1 MSNLLKIRYI
11 KINSMVRV
19 KNKKRILIRIYD
31 SLGINYSLS
40 QFHSVE
46 QKYKIINVI
55 NFDYVIFL
63 SIVLSN
69 QVIHI
74 LTRTQ

>member
-1 MSNLLKIRYI
+1 
-11 KINSMVRV
+11 MVRV
-19 KNKKRILIRIYD
+19 KNKKCILINIYD

-46 QKYKIINVI
+46 QKYKIINII

-63 SIVLSN
+63 SLGLSN

-74 LTRTQ
+74 LTRSQ

>member
-1 MSNLLKIRYI
+1 
-11 KINSMVRV
+11 MVRV
-19 KNKKRILIRIYD
+19 KNKKCILINIYD

-46 QKYKIINVI
+46 QKHKIINII

-63 SIVLSN
+63 SRGLSN

-74 LTRTQ
+74 LTRSQ

>member
-1 MSNLLKIRYI
+1 MSSLLKIRYI

-46 QKYKIINVI
+46 QNYKIINVI

-74 LTRTQ
+74 LT